1 MKHIIEYQP
10 NLTQKTK
17 KFIGDNINFVFSGE
31 DTDIYSL
38 DYVCEALRE
47 QMNEGNE
54 EVIWNIPSK
63 DMATLQNLVSEKVD
77 YIEF

>member
-10 NLTQKTK
+10 NLTDECMT
-17 KFIGDNINFVFSGE
+17 FISNNINPVYTAE

-63 DMATLQNLVSEKVD
+63 DMATLQNLINEKVD

>member
-1 MKHIIEYQP
+1 MRYTTEYNP
-10 NLTQKTK
+10 ALTQECKNY
-17 KFIGDNINFVFSGE
+17 INSNINPIYSSE

-38 DYVCEALRE
+38 DYVCEVLKL

-54 EVIWNIPSK
+54 EVIFNLPSK
-63 DMATLQNLVSEKVD
+63 DMEVLQNLINEKVD